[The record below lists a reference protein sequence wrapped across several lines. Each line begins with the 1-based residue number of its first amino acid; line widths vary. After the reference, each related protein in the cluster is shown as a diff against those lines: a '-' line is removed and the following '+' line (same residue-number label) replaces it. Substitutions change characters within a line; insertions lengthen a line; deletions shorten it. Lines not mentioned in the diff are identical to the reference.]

1 MPERLISAD
10 SHVRI
15 TADWVRER
23 LPAQAIDSYNDA
35 VATLEAIELEQ
46 RGGKRQQLEDFADMA
61 PGAADPGYWDP
72 KARLAAMDRDGVH
85 AEVLYS
91 ELSAFRQ
98 FPLAG
103 KHWKEVARAF
113 NDSLADFCSIDPT
126 RLVASYQVPILD
138 IDHAVAEVQRL
149 AALGARSVHL
159 PNYPAELGH
168 PDYFDS
174 RYDPL
179 WAALSETDLVISQ
192 HIGLKNTLFD
202 VYVRDPTPYKS
213 IFTSLPTLMLV
224 ENISF
229 WIMTGLLE
237 RFPALRI
244 AFVEPGIEYVVM
256 WLRRLD
262 GQFKHS
268 GERLFPGVKKLPSEY
283 FREQMFLTF
292 VGGDS
297 EGLSL
302 RHEVGVE
309 NILWSTD
316 FPHPGSSWP
325 HSRESVDRLFVD
337 VPPDER
343 QLIVA
348 GNASRLYGLSA

>member
-1 MPERLISAD
+1 
-10 SHVRI
+10 
-15 TADWVRER
+15 
-23 LPAQAIDSYNDA
+23 
-35 VATLEAIELEQ
+35 
-46 RGGKRQQLEDFADMA
+46 
-61 PGAADPGYWDP
+61 
-72 KARLAAMDRDGVH
+72 
-85 AEVLYS
+85 
-91 ELSAFRQ
+91 
-98 FPLAG
+98 
-103 KHWKEVARAF
+103 
-113 NDSLADFCSIDPT
+113 
-126 RLVASYQVPILD
+126 
-138 IDHAVAEVQRL
+138 
-149 AALGARSVHL
+149 
-159 PNYPAELGH
+159 
-168 PDYFDS
+168 
-174 RYDPL
+174 
-179 WAALSETDLVISQ
+179 
-192 HIGLKNTLFD
+192 
-202 VYVRDPTPYKS
+202 
-213 IFTSLPTLMLV
+213 MLV

-262 GQFKHS
+262 SQFKQG

-297 EGLSL
+297 EGLRL

-316 FPHPGSSWP
+316 FPHPGSTWP

-348 GNASRLYGLSA
+348 GNASRLYGL